1 MIVDLF
7 AGGGGAS
14 LGIQWATGRA
24 PDLAVNHDHHAIQ
37 MHAANHP
44 ETHHEEASVWE
55 VRPASGNGARPGNRS
70 QLAPVDLRPVPP
82 GVHARRRA
90 SDPDR

>member
-24 PDLAVNHDHHAIQ
+24 PDIAVNHDHHAIQ

-55 VRPASGNGARPGNRS
+55 RVA
-70 QLAPVDLRPVPP
+70 
-82 GVHARRRA
+82 
-90 SDPDR
+90 